1 MCDGALTTTS
11 ENPLNILR
19 DKTQWFTAARVLSK
33 ERTIFVLSK
42 GDIVSASLL
51 PKRFC

>member
-19 DKTQWFTAARVLSK
+19 DKTQWFTLSAAGVEQRKDDIRSK
-33 ERTIFVLSK
+33 QRRHCI
-42 GDIVSASLL
+42 
-51 PKRFC
+51 RFSVA